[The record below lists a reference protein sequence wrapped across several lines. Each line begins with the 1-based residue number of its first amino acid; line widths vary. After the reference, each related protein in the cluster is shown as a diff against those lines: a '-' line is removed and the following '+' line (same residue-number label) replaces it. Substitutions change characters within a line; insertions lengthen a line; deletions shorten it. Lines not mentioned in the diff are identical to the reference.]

1 MEEQMERSRPR
12 EISRKDF
19 LKTSGTGLAGAV
31 LLGAAG
37 CGGGG
42 QSGGVTELYYTAPK
56 DSTGTTEK
64 LISDFNEKNKGTYK
78 VVYNVVDADTTKRQG
93 KLRTQFQAGGEDL
106 DVILGDVP
114 WTYELAANGWIAD
127 LSDRFPE
134 STQKEYLPSSVEAM
148 IFNGKPYA
156 MPWYTDTGLLYY
168 RKDLLE
174 QSGYVG
180 PPKTWDELKEMA
192 SKTVAKSG
200 TKFGFVFQGARYE
213 GGVCDGCEFIWGHG
227 GNILDSADP
236 TRVVVDS
243 PQAIAGLA
251 TERSM
256 ITDGISPKAVT
267 VYKEDE
273 SAGAFLND
281 DAIFLRN
288 WPYVYALIGTSDYP
302 KLETDQVGVSELP
315 SSDGKPGNGTVG
327 DQPLYISATSK
338 NPDAAWKFIEFLS
351 APEQQKF
358 RAIKGSYLPTRSKL
372 YDDPEIQ
379 KSVPVVALAKTAL
392 QHTLPRPVTP
402 YYSDMSLEMRD
413 QFNAS
418 LLGEVSPEDAARTM
432 KANLENVIQQGQDS

>member
-1 MEEQMERSRPR
+1 VGTSAPRGLSRR
-12 EISRKDF
+12 DF
-19 LKTSGTGLAGAV
+19 LKTSGAGLAGAV
-31 LLGAAG
+31 FLGAAG
-37 CGGGG
+37 CGTGE
-42 QSGGVTELYYTAPK
+42 QSGGVTELYYTAAP
-56 DSTGTTEK
+56 DESGTTQK
-64 LISDFNEKNKGTYK
+64 LVDDFNKKNKGTYK
-78 VVYNVVDADTTKRQG
+78 VIFREGNSDTGQRLD

-106 DVILGDVP
+106 DVILGDVI
-114 WTYELAANGWIAD
+114 WTAELAANGWVTD

-134 STQKEYLPSSVEAM
+134 STQKEYLPGSVEA
-148 IFNGKPYA
+148 IIYDNKPYA

-174 QSGYVG
+174 QSGFDA
-180 PPKTWDELKEMA
+180 PPRSWDELKTMA
-192 SKTVAKSG
+192 RKVMGDAG

-227 GNILDSADP
+227 GNVLDPADP
-236 TRVVVDS
+236 NKVIVDR
-243 PQAIAGLA
+243 PEAIAGLA

-256 ITDGISPKAVT
+256 ITDGISPEAVT

-273 SAGAFLND
+273 SAGAFLNG
-281 DAIFLRN
+281 DAVFLRN

-327 DQPLYISATSK
+327 DQPLYISSSSK

-351 APEQQKF
+351 SPEQQKL
-358 RAIKGSYLPTRSKL
+358 RAIEGSYLPTLSKL

-402 YYSDMSLEMRD
+402 YYSDMSLEMQE

-418 LLGEVSPEDAARTM
+418 LLGNVSPGEAARTL
-432 KANLENVIQQGQDS
+432 KANLEDFIRQGQDS

>member
-1 MEEQMERSRPR
+1 VERSRPR
-12 EISRKDF
+12 GISRKDF

-56 DSTGTTEK
+56 DSTGTTQK
-64 LISDFNEKNKGTYK
+64 LLDIFNKQNKGTYK
-78 VVYNVVDADTTKRQG
+78 VVYNVVNSDIGPRQD

-114 WTYELAANGWIAD
+114 WTYELAANGWISD
-127 LSDRFPE
+127 LTDRFPE
-134 STQKEYLPSSVEAM
+134 STQNEYLPGSVEAI
-148 IFNGKPYA
+148 IFDGKPYA

-174 QSGYVG
+174 QSGYDA
-180 PPKTWDELKEMA
+180 PPKTWEELKEM
-192 SKTVAKSG
+192 SRKTMSRSG

-213 GGVCDGCEFIWGHG
+213 GGVCNGCEFIWGHG
-227 GNILDSADP
+227 GNILDPADP
-236 TRVVVDS
+236 NRVIVDS

-251 TERSM
+251 TEQSM
-256 ITDGISPKAVT
+256 ITDGISPQAVT

-273 SAGAFLND
+273 SAGAFLNG
-281 DAIFLRN
+281 DAVFLRN
-288 WPYVYALIGTSDYP
+288 WSYVYALIGTSDYP
-302 KLETDQVGVSELP
+302 KLDTDQVGVSELP
-315 SSDGKPGNGTVG
+315 SSDGKPGNGTAG
-327 DQPLYISATSK
+327 GQPLYISTSSK
-338 NPDAAWKFIEFLS
+338 NPDASWKFIEYLS

-358 RAIKGSYLPTRSKL
+358 RAMEGSYLPTRSKL

-379 KSVPVVALAKTAL
+379 ESVPVVALAKTAL

-402 YYSDMSLEMRD
+402 YYSDMSLEMQD

-418 LLGEVSPEDAARTM
+418 LSGEVSPEDAARTM
-432 KANLENVIQQGQDS
+432 KENLENVIQQGQDS

>member
-1 MEEQMERSRPR
+1 MGPSGPRGLSRR
-12 EISRKDF
+12 DF
-19 LKTSGTGLAGAV
+19 LKTSGAGLAGAV
-31 LLGAAG
+31 LLGSAG
-37 CGGGG
+37 CGGG
-42 QSGGVTELYYTAPK
+42 QQGGGATELYYTAPP
-56 DSTGTTEK
+56 DESGTTQK
-64 LISDFNEKNKGTYK
+64 LINDFNKKNEGSYK
-78 VVYNVVDADTTKRQG
+78 VVYREGNSDTGQRLD

-106 DVILGDVP
+106 DVILGDVI
-114 WTYELAANGWIAD
+114 WTAELAANGWVSD
-127 LSDRFPE
+127 LSDQFPE
-134 STQKEYLPSSVEAM
+134 STQKEYLHGSVEAIM
-148 IFNGKPYA
+148 YDDKPYA

-174 QSGYVG
+174 QSGYG
-180 PPKTWDELKEMA
+180 APPKSWDELKKMA
-192 SKTVAKSG
+192 RKVMGESG

-227 GNILDSADP
+227 GNVLDPADP
-236 TRVVVDS
+236 NKVIVDS
-243 PQAIAGLA
+243 PEAIAGLA

-256 ITDGISPKAVT
+256 ITDGISPQAVT

-273 SAGAFLND
+273 SAGAFLNG
-281 DAIFLRN
+281 DAVFLRN

-327 DQPLYISATSK
+327 DQPLYISTSSK
-338 NPDAAWKFIEFLS
+338 NPEAAWKFIEFLS
-351 APEQQKF
+351 ATEQQKF
-358 RAIKGSYLPTRSKL
+358 RAIEGSYLPTRSKL

-379 KSVPVVALAKTAL
+379 ESVPVVALAKTAL

-418 LLGEVSPEDAARTM
+418 LLGDISPEEAASTL
-432 KANLENVIQQGQDS
+432 KENLENFIRQGQDS